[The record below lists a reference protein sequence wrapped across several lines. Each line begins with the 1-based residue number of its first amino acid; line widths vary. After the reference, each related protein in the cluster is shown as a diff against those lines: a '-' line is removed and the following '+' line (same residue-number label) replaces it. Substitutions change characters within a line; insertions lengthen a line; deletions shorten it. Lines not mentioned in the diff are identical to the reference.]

1 MAISSQTLKEILES
15 FKAQLFHTLDDRLD
29 AFVHGLTDSLTHGLT
44 DSLTDGL
51 NDSFRSIQDS
61 LNNMQERF
69 LMEGLRDEYNQ
80 EIYAW
85 YDFEADCDD
94 WYMDSCHFW
103 DDNHFHILF
112 DDSNPPSVESINV
125 TNREPMIITS
135 VHPAYST
142 MVLFL
147 PDSATTLFHYVDGY
161 SYLDPHDRCQYLEH
175 HFELVIGFQ
184 NLPRGVH
191 MSTWTWD
198 PGLQWWLDYIN
209 MVAFL
214 STWDLGSPVFFS
226 IMVHN
231 YPWDPGIWLYIK
243 R

>member
-1 MAISSQTLKEILES
+1 MTISSQTLKRILEA
-15 FKAQLFHTLDDRLD
+15 FKSKLYDTLDARLHD
-29 AFVHGLTDSLTHGLT
+29 LANGLY
-44 DSLTDGL
+44 
-51 NDSFRSIQDS
+51 DSFHSIQDS
-61 LNNMQERF
+61 LDKMKHIF
-69 LMEGLRDEYNQ
+69 LMVDIKDGYNQ

-103 DDNHFHILF
+103 NDNHFHILF
-112 DDSNPPSVESINV
+112 DDSNPPSIESINV

-142 MVLFL
+142 VVLFL
-147 PDSATTLFHYVDGY
+147 TDSAMTLFHYVDGS
-161 SYLDPHDRCQYLEH
+161 SYVDPHDRCKSLEH

-184 NLPRGVH
+184 NLPQGVH

-198 PGLQWWLDYIN
+198 PGLQWWLDYFS

-214 STWDLGSPVFFS
+214 STWDLDSPVFFS

-231 YPWDPGIWLYIK
+231 YPWDLGIWLYIK

>member
-29 AFVHGLTDSLTHGLT
+29 AFVHGLTDG
-44 DSLTDGL
+44 LTDGL
-51 NDSFRSIQDS
+51 NDSFRSIQYS
-61 LNNMQERF
+61 LNNMQEIF
-69 LMEGLRDEYNQ
+69 LMEGLMDEYNQ

-103 DDNHFHILF
+103 EDNHFHILF
-112 DDSNPPSVESINV
+112 DNSNPPFVESINV

-142 MVLFL
+142 VVLFL
-147 PDSATTLFHYVDGY
+147 PYSATTLFYYMDGS
-161 SYLDPHDRCQYLEH
+161 SYLDPHDRCQSLEH
-175 HFELVIGFQ
+175 HFELVIEFQ

-191 MSTWTWD
+191 MRTWTWD
-198 PGLQWWLDYIN
+198 PGLQWWLDYFS

-214 STWDLGSPVFFS
+214 NG
-226 IMVHN
+226 
-231 YPWDPGIWLYIK
+231 YPFE
-243 R
+243 RR